1 MISMR
6 HERLSQAMVQ
16 AGLDALFISNPKNVL
31 YLSGFHATMP
41 GEVQSVG
48 DPEAFVLAY
57 RGEIHLLCDG
67 RYIAGAGELNGI
79 TPHRIESPTTP
90 KIIADELLRIL
101 GPATKVLG
109 YEPDAL
115 IHSDAVALLACLG
128 TLECR
133 PAGDIMTGLRMIKTA
148 QEIAE
153 LRQAQAITGA
163 CFEHVAGR
171 IRVGMSERDVAFE
184 IDTYLRKHSEGN
196 SFSPIVA
203 FGETSARPHYSPNSN
218 RKLESGHL
226 VLLDFGAVHHG
237 YCGDLTRMLVMGKAS
252 SRHREVYDLVLK
264 AQLRCLAGI
273 KPGMS
278 WQDIDALCRDYFRDH
293 GCADAFMHGT
303 GHGVGLAIHEPPR
316 LKQTFQEKIAP
327 GMVFTIEPGL
337 YFVGWGGV
345 RIEDMVVAT
354 QTGIENL
361 TTTSKELLEVV

>member
-1 MISMR
+1 MNSVR
-6 HERLSQAMVQ
+6 HEQLIQAMAK
-16 AGLDALFISNPKNVL
+16 AGVDALFISNPKNVL

-41 GEVQSVG
+41 GDVQSIG

-67 RYIAGAGELNGI
+67 RYIAGAGELSGI
-79 TPHRIESPTTP
+79 TPHQIESPTTP
-90 KIIADELLRIL
+90 KVVAGEVLRIL
-101 GPATKVLG
+101 GGGKKVLG

-115 IHSDAVALLACLG
+115 IYSDAVGLLECLN

-133 PAGDIMTGLRMIKTA
+133 PAGEIMMGLRIFKTPH
-148 QEIAE
+148 EVAE
-153 LRQAQAITGA
+153 LREAQAITGA
-163 CFEHVAGR
+163 CFEHVAGQ

-203 FGETSARPHYSPNSN
+203 FGETSARPHYSPNPN
-218 RKLESGHL
+218 RKLESGQL

-237 YCGDLTRMLVMGKAS
+237 YCGDLTRMLVLGKAS
-252 SRHREVYDLVLK
+252 PRHREVYDLVLK

-273 KPGMS
+273 KPGMA
-278 WQDIDALCRDYFRDH
+278 WQDVDALCRDYFRDN

-316 LKQTFQEKIAP
+316 LKPTFQEKIAP
-327 GMVFTIEPGL
+327 GMVFTVEPGL

-345 RIEDMVVAT
+345 RIEDMVVVT
-354 QTGIENL
+354 ETGSENL
-361 TTTSKELLEVV
+361 TTTSKELLEVA